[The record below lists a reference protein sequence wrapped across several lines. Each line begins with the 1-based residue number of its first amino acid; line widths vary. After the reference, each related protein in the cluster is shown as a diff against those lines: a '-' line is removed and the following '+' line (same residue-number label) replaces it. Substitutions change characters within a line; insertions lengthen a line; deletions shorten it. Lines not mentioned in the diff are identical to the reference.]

1 MSSAGTDGPD
11 EAEPEPAVGP
21 QPLSS
26 PGAAGTMAASLG
38 RPPGPSPPGGRLGRP
53 GGLQSAGLASEGCS
67 LCWGEGCRA
76 GRGVGSGC
84 NGLTTP

>member
-38 RPPGPSPPGGRLGRP
+38 RPPGPSPPGGRLAGKARRP
-53 GGLQSAGLASEGCS
+53 AER
-67 LCWGEGCRA
+67 RA
-76 GRGVGSGC
+76 C
-84 NGLTTP
+84 F